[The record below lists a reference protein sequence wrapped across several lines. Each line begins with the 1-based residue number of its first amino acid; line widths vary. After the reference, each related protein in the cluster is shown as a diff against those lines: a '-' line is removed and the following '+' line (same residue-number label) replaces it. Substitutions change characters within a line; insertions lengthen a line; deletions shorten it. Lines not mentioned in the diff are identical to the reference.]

1 MHKAPAFR
9 SFDNPTTKLRPTGSI
24 VIAPSSPISD
34 SQTETKMLFVNA
46 GLALVLAYLAEAA
59 PNPER
64 RTVTPKYNVLV
75 TDTYDGLGRTPP
87 VFVPG
92 LQPQVTQDQ
101 GVLYNN
107 TLLSTTSDATLSGLK
122 PESSPNFAVFVQP
135 PTSAATTG
143 LCYQPKELYFGCQ
156 LRSKENAAGVN
167 VPCKLTLTGHD
178 NVKARDVGSQTFS
191 FTPSGVLAPVMQAQI
206 DLRKLGPSSVVRFS
220 SQLDLDPIAAG
231 GLLTSLLEKLGL
243 ADLTNA
249 LLVTKFDDFSYVQ
262 YDIGDY
268 RNCGLDYKR

>member
-1 MHKAPAFR
+1 
-9 SFDNPTTKLRPTGSI
+9 
-24 VIAPSSPISD
+24 
-34 SQTETKMLFVNA
+34 MLSVNA
-46 GLALVLAYLAEAA
+46 GLALVLAYLAVAA

-64 RTVTPKYNVLV
+64 RTVAPKYNVLV
-75 TDTYDGLGRTPP
+75 TDKVSNQIQDRKRNTDKTKYDGLGRTPP

-122 PESSPNFAVFVQP
+122 PDSSPNFAIFVQS

-143 LCYQPKELYFGCQ
+143 LCFQPKKLYFGCQ

-167 VPCKLTLTGHD
+167 VPCKLALTGHN
-178 NVKARDVGSQTFS
+178 NVKDRDNGSQTFS
-191 FTPSGVLAPVMQAQI
+191 FAPSGVLAPVVQAQI
-206 DLRKLGPSSVVRFS
+206 DPRKLGPSSVVRFS
-220 SQLDLDPIAAG
+220 SQLDLDAIAAG
-231 GLLTSLLEKLGL
+231 GLLSSILEELRL
-243 ADLTNA
+243 ADLTSA

-262 YDIGDY
+262 YDMRDY
-268 RNCGLDYKR
+268 KNCGLNYKH